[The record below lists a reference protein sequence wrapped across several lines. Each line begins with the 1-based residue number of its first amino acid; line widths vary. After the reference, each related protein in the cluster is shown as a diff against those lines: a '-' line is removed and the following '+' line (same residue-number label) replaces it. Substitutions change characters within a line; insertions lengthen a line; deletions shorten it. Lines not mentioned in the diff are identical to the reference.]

1 MQEIILNAAFRDTKD
16 NVEALRA
23 SGLVPAVVY
32 GKKQETKSVV
42 INAKDLTKALHLA
55 GESSVVLLKTPS
67 GDINTLIHDYTLDP
81 VKNVL
86 THADFLAIDMNKVV
100 EVALPIEFVGE
111 SPAEKQGLGV
121 LTKALQEIE
130 ISALP
135 KDLPH
140 NIEVDIS
147 ILAELGSQIH
157 AKDLK
162 MPAGVTMI
170 TDSEVVVAVIS
181 AIKEEVEE
189 VAPVDLST
197 IEISEE
203 RGKKEDTEAEPT
215 EEK

>member
-1 MQEIILNAAFRDTKD
+1 MQEIILNAAFRDSKD

-23 SGLVPAVVY
+23 DGLVPAVVY
-32 GKKQETKSVV
+32 GKKQETKSIV
-42 INAKDLTKALHLA
+42 INGKDLTKALHQA
-55 GESSVVLLKTPS
+55 GESSVVTLKTPS

-86 THADFLAIDMNKVV
+86 THADFLAIDMNKEV
-100 EVALPIEFVGE
+100 EVALPVEFTGE
-111 SPAEKQGLGV
+111 APAEKQGLGV
-121 LTKALQEIE
+121 LIKALQEIE

-140 NIEVDIS
+140 GIEVDIS
-147 ILAELGSQIH
+147 ILTELGSQIH

-162 MPAGVTMI
+162 LPKGVTMI
-170 TDSEVVVAVIS
+170 TDGEEVVAVIS

-189 VAPVDLST
+189 TAPIDLST

-203 RGKKEDTEAEPT
+203 RGKKAEEEAEA
-215 EEK
+215 